1 MLLNK
6 IVQSYKVVNIIR
18 NLVIRKEVSAVIR
31 IAKSNAVQGHGADL
45 TGIIDIIAVIKLH
58 LAEQLQKLFSDLHL
72 LGEIAKG
79 KKTDLLVQTEII
91 YHYLI

>member
-1 MLLNK
+1 M
-6 IVQSYKVVNIIR
+6 
-18 NLVIRKEVSAVIR
+18 
-31 IAKSNAVQGHGADL
+31 DL

-58 LAEQLQKLFSDLHL
+58 LAKQLQKLISDLHL

>member
-31 IAKSNAVQGHGADL
+31 IANSNAVQGHGADL

-58 LAEQLQKLFSDLHL
+58 LAEQLQKLFSDLQF

>member
-31 IAKSNAVQGHGADL
+31 IANSNAAQGHGADL

-58 LAEQLQKLFSDLHL
+58 LAKQLQKLFSDLHL